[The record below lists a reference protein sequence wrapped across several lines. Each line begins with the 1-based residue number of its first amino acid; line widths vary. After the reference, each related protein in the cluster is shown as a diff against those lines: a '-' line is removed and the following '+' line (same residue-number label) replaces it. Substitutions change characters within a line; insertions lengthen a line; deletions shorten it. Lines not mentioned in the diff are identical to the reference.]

1 MRRYLVGP
9 RATLNWRSG
18 LIVCDE
24 PPSIWQPPK
33 GSGRISFRGVGYD
46 FSPKRGMV
54 EEFRTSSRGQQV
66 IAREFP
72 AAWDAQLLEHDEAVA
87 QAEKALNDARAARQ
101 ELLETIAPIALT
113 LRVKDLRADKEAW
126 DASPEAAA
134 KRAAKAAEL
143 ESSREFMKKMNGVMG
158 RMVR

>member
-9 RATLNWRSG
+9 RATANKHSG
-18 LIVCDE
+18 LVVCNE
-24 PPSIWQPPK
+24 PPSVWRPPI
-33 GSGRISFRGVGYD
+33 GLERISFPGVSYD
-46 FSPKRGMV
+46 FNPKRGMV
-54 EEFRTSSRGQQV
+54 EEFRSQTGQQV

-134 KRAAKAAEL
+134 RRAAKAAEL
-143 ESSREFMKKMNGVMG
+143 ESSREFMKKMNGVMA